1 MELIQE
7 GLLATINTL
16 PPSPSIINFIDES
29 ITKLNQ
35 IKQIPTAKEPQIE
48 RFSISYIKVNIIG
61 QNNQNIKLFRVF
73 VHPNYKM
80 KLAIAKGALLKNI
93 VEGKRI

>member
-48 RFSISYIKVNIIG
+48 GFNISYITKVNV
-61 QNNQNIKLFRVF
+61 NI
-73 VHPNYKM
+73 
-80 KLAIAKGALLKNI
+80 NI
-93 VEGKRI
+93 VS